1 METQEKSRQKMQKDR
16 LHWTVSQKRCES
28 HTKQAR
34 CEERQLSCRR
44 WACGGRN
51 TILLVDSVLFRLE
64 KNDGSCFWLCSL
76 NEIGLE
82 EPNEGYKSVAVGG
95 KFCESSKLLLCLQ
108 RLGGGGIFLLG
119 PKKLLYYYSLSA
131 RCMVLQLLQRIR
143 CHLVGSKDVTC

>member
-16 LHWTVSQKRCES
+16 LHWTVSQERCES

-34 CEERQLSCRR
+34 CEQRQLSCRR

-51 TILLVDSVLFRLE
+51 TILLVDSALFRLE

-76 NEIGLE
+76 NEMGLE
-82 EPNEGYKSVAVGG
+82 QPKKGYKSVGVGG

-108 RLGGGGIFLLG
+108 RLGGGASS
-119 PKKLLYYYSLSA
+119 SL
-131 RCMVLQLLQRIR
+131 VQRNYFITVPSVPAGWCSNYCR
-143 CHLVGSKDVTC
+143 EFRAI